1 MAVNEPFPYC
11 GAPAVPDDLLMRWN
25 GDPVLIATLA
35 LGMALHWRFSERLAR
50 RPGLFLLGWGLV
62 GFVFISPLCALASAL
77 FAARSAHHMLL
88 IAVIPPLLLMGGPLS
103 RFCVGGG
110 GLLGAALL
118 HALVLW
124 AWHAPPAYAAAL
136 ADMGVYWVMQLTLL
150 GSALLVWQG
159 VLGRSASPAAVAGA
173 MAGTFM
179 QTAMLGAVLAFAA
192 TPLYAYHALTAPFWG
207 LSQLAD
213 QQLAGALMWTLGG
226 VPYLWAALAAVLRLA
241 DSAPSAAAGR
251 AV

>member
-1 MAVNEPFPYC
+1 MAVNDPFPYC
-11 GAPAVPDDLLMRWN
+11 GAPAVPDDWLLRWN
-25 GDPVLIATLA
+25 GDPVLIAALA
-35 LGMALHWRFSERLAR
+35 LGMALHWHFSERSGR
-50 RPGLFLLGWGLV
+50 RPGLFLLGWGLIAL
-62 GFVFISPLCALASAL
+62 VFISPLCALASAL

-88 IAVIPPLLLMGGPLS
+88 IAVIPPLLLMGAPLR
-103 RFCVGGG
+103 RFRVGGG
-110 GLLGAALL
+110 GLMAAALL

-136 ADMGVYWVMQLTLL
+136 ADTRIYWAMQLTLL

-192 TPLYAYHALTAPFWG
+192 TPLYAYHAVTAPVWG
-207 LSQLAD
+207 LSQMSD

-226 VPYLWAALAAVLRLA
+226 VPYLWATLAAVLRLA
-241 DSAPSAAAGR
+241 GDAPSAASGR
-251 AV
+251 TA